1 MRRSVGGFSG
11 PSDPSGVSPDANHAL
26 NTAKK
31 QIAEFL
37 WMSEYFTSNLMD
49 VYISY
54 MQGIVWWLFR

>member
-1 MRRSVGGFSG
+1 MVDFPGHLIPRESH
-11 PSDPSGVSPDANHAL
+11 PDANHAL

-31 QIAEFL
+31 QIAELL

>member
-1 MRRSVGGFSG
+1 MVDFPGHLIPRESH
-11 PSDPSGVSPDANHAL
+11 PDANHAL

-54 MQGIVWWLFR
+54 MQGIVW

>member
-1 MRRSVGGFSG
+1 MVDFPGHLIPQESH
-11 PSDPSGVSPDANHAL
+11 PDANHAL
-26 NTAKK
+26 NAAKK